1 MSSIT
6 NSHLTSEDHAWTQAT
21 LPVKYGGLGIRS
33 AVQLAPS
40 AFLASAAG
48 SSDLAHQL
56 LPSVLQGTSLLHVAE
71 GVALW
76 SRLHSQPPPAD
87 TLSHHQKSWDTPVVM
102 ATLDTLLEDAPDA
115 TTTARLLAASTSE
128 SRAWLNALPISSL
141 GLRMDNNTIRV
152 AVGIRLGTQLC
163 RPHMCHHCGS
173 EVDGFGIH
181 GLSCRWSEGCHHRHS
196 ALNYIIFR
204 ALPAAKVP
212 SRLEPSG
219 IYRSDGK
226 RPDGMSIVPWKSG
239 KLLVWDVTCAD
250 TCTLVHLDHKLQTRC
265 RCCPR
270 RGEEVLKIQSP
281 QLKPHFLPVSIET
294 SGSLGLKTRDFLK
307 ELGYRLRQATGDINS
322 SSYLLQRLS
331 IAVQRG
337 SMASVMGSIGHSADM
352 DFFF

>member
-1 MSSIT
+1 M
-6 NSHLTSEDHAWTQAT
+6 
-21 LPVKYGGLGIRS
+21 
-33 AVQLAPS
+33 
-40 AFLASAAG
+40 
-48 SSDLAHQL
+48 
-56 LPSVLQGTSLLHVAE
+56 
-71 GVALW
+71 W

-102 ATLDTLLEDAPDA
+102 ATLDTLLENAPDA
-115 TTTARLLAASTSE
+115 ITTARLLAASTSK

-181 GLSCRWSEGCHHRHS
+181 GLSCRWSEGCHNRHS
-196 ALNYIIFR
+196 TLNDIIFR

-239 KLLVWDVTCAD
+239 SCLSGMSRAPTLLHPRTPQSQAPNQVP
-250 TCTLVHLDHKLQTRC
+250 LLSKQ
-265 RCCPR
+265 R
-270 RGEEVLKIQSP
+270 RGSAQNTVTSAQTTFSP
-281 QLKPHFLPVSIET
+281 
-294 SGSLGLKTRDFLK
+294 
-307 ELGYRLRQATGDINS
+307 RL
-322 SSYLLQRLS
+322 Y
-331 IAVQRG
+331 
-337 SMASVMGSIGHSADM
+337 
-352 DFFF
+352 